1 MSRRFKNHI
10 SCNIDESIYCLFQ
23 SDDEDF
29 YEILDEQKTENG
41 SESEGGINNLQVNI
55 NLSPENDD
63 TETSEPEEE
72 VQPK

>member
-10 SCNIDESIYCLFQ
+10 SYNIDESIDCLFQ